1 MFKRLAGAKEASTAL
16 LERCRP
22 VARQDPL
29 ALENSAGRVLSHD
42 ILSEVDLPGFNRAAM
57 DGYAVRSKD
66 TRSASALSPAY
77 LALGQECIPIRTG
90 MQVPEGF
97 DAVVMLEDAVR
108 RDGQIEVTTEVHP
121 FRNVSRIGEDIAR
134 GDLVLKEGH
143 RLRPPDL
150 ALLAA
155 LGISEVRVYALP
167 KVTIIPTGGELV
179 PRGSRPLKPG
189 EVYET
194 NALMADLYVSMWGGC
209 PRRTE
214 IIPDDKELISKAI
227 ESGLDSEMILILGG
241 TSVGEKDYAPGVL
254 SDLGELLVH
263 GVRVQPGKPTALGA
277 VEGVPVACLPGYP
290 VAALSALYL
299 FVRPAIKKMAH
310 LTDAVPVKR
319 ARLARKIA
327 SRPGYLS
334 IVRVSLKDEQVVPI
348 MSSGAGIL
356 SSVARADGLVI
367 VPEELEGLEA
377 GEMVDVEIIE

>member
-1 MFKRLAGAKEASTAL
+1 MFKRLTGAKEASIAL
-16 LERCRP
+16 LERCRK
-22 VARQDPL
+22 VARQESL
-29 ALENSAGRVLSHD
+29 ALECSDGRVLSCD
-42 ILSEVDLPGFNRAAM
+42 ILSDVDLPGFNRAAM
-57 DGYAVRSKD
+57 DGYAVLSRD
-66 TRSASALSPAY
+66 TRSASASSPAY
-77 LALGQECIPIRTG
+77 LTINQECIPIRTG
-90 MQVPEGF
+90 MSVPEGF
-97 DAVVMLEDAVR
+97 DAVVMLEDAVKR
-108 RDGQIEVTTEVHP
+108 EGQIEVTSEVHP

-134 GDLVLKEGH
+134 GDMVLKEGH

-167 KVTIIPTGGELV
+167 RVTIIPTGGELV

-194 NALMADLYVSMWGGC
+194 NALMADLYVRMWGGS

-214 IIPDDKELISKAI
+214 IIPDDEELIKNAI

-241 TSVGEKDYAPGVL
+241 TSVGEKDYAPKVL

-263 GVRVQPGKPTALGA
+263 GIRVQPGKPTALGA

-310 LTDAVPVKR
+310 LADTVPMKR

-334 IVRVSLKDEQVVPI
+334 MVRVSLKDDHVVPI

-356 SSVARADGLVI
+356 SSVARADGMVM

-377 GEMVDVEIIE
+377 GDEVEVCLIE